1 MALVGLEL
9 IMQNRLVSSLWVSC
23 FCSGVL
29 GSQVCATTLNSKISF
44 EKLTAF
50 GQVGLTGLV
59 ISVYFSYQVLW
70 ERLETQEFSKNLQ
83 RDDRVAVM
91 RCAQLTLP

>member
-1 MALVGLEL
+1 MPPHSTPKLV
-9 IMQNRLVSSLWVSC
+9 
-23 FCSGVL
+23 
-29 GSQVCATTLNSKISF
+29 F

-70 ERLETQEFSKNLQ
+70 ERLERQE
-83 RDDRVAVM
+83 
-91 RCAQLTLP
+91 